1 MQIFGTATTT
11 NLVIYLWYKDIFE
24 LVQLLVALYS
34 GFQDRWGLIFRLF
47 II

>member
-1 MQIFGTATTT
+1 MQIFGTATSTD
-11 NLVIYLWYKDIFE
+11 LWYKDIFE

-34 GFQDRWGLIFRLF
+34 GFQDILGLIFRLF